1 MGATYDLFKNPP
13 RPGSEE
19 SGKYHARIV
28 PSGTKKSKEIMEEAG
43 ERCGLAPGV
52 LTGALDEISRV
63 LAFYLSYGYAVEL
76 EGIGAF
82 SVSLKCRP
90 VEEDERI
97 HAQSVHFDDVHLRT
111 DKVLKSRIRRQIQLT
126 RCPDKR
132 GAQLTAA
139 QREQRL
145 REYLAVNR
153 FVSRRQYMALATC
166 TRAQALDDLNRYLE
180 AGWLVRE
187 GTGSAILYFPA

>member
-28 PSGTKKSKEIMEEAG
+28 PSGTKKSKEIMEEAA

-52 LTGALDEISRV
+52 LAGALDEITRV
-63 LAFYLSYGYAVEL
+63 LAFNLSYGYVVEL
-76 EGIGAF
+76 EGIGTF
-82 SVSLKCRP
+82 SATLKCRP
-90 VEEDERI
+90 VEEGERI
-97 HAQSVHFDDVHLRT
+97 HAQSVYFDDVHLRT
-111 DKVLKSRIRRQIQLT
+111 DKGLKSRIRRQIQLT

-132 GAQLTAA
+132 RTQLTTA

-145 REYLAVNR
+145 REYLANNR
-153 FVSRRQYMALATC
+153 CASRRQYMALTGC
-166 TRAQALDDLNRYLE
+166 TRTLALDDLNRYLE

-187 GTGSAILYFPA
+187 GTGSTILYFPA

>member
-19 SGKYHARIV
+19 SGKYHARII
-28 PSGTKKSKEIMEEAG
+28 PSGTRKSKEIMEEAA

-52 LTGALDEISRV
+52 LSGALDEITRV
-63 LAFYLSYGYAVEL
+63 LAFYLSYGYVVEL
-76 EGIGAF
+76 EGIGTF

-90 VEEDERI
+90 VDDGERI

-111 DKVLKSRIRRQIQLT
+111 DKVLKSRIRRQIQLA
-126 RCPDKR
+126 RNPGKQ
-132 GAQLTAA
+132 GVQLTAA

-145 REYLAVNR
+145 REYLTTNR
-153 FVSRRQYMALATC
+153 FVSRRQYMALAAC
-166 TRAQALDDLNRYLE
+166 TRGQALDDLNRYRE

-187 GTGSAILYFPA
+187 GCGSNILYFPA